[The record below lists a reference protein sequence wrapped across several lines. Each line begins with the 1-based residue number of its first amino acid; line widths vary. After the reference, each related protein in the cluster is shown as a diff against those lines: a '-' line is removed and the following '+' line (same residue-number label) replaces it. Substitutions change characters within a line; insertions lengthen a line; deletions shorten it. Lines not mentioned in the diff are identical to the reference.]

1 MPHHTAPHTP
11 TPSLLRQA
19 IHDNLQEA
27 FAHSETP
34 MHLCWFPGLAVRDVA
49 RIDLGGALGQVS
61 GDSALGRSLVIVS
74 PKHMGF
80 DNDDAGLSSLPV
92 DPLSLYVF
100 HDVAPRRFDG
110 LRQQGRA
117 LEWRVYGPDGNF
129 PFADS
134 LLFTRSSLTPAGVE
148 GARCVD
154 FICADPPSRT
164 YVSPWATPLSPQ
176 KILDTQSAKGTM
188 LRSTAPDAAA
198 PDWVGD
204 RGDVVHFIG
213 SVWRGNA
220 HAFRQF
226 AEGCGRS
233 GVSVI
238 RHGPK
243 PLPASMRRLV
253 LADDV
258 RAVPSDER
266 DRLVQQ
272 GVFAVAV
279 QGSLHLRGS
288 QSYIADR
295 ALLAASLGMVVAT
308 NNEAVVR
315 FLSNHSES
323 VAFHPNASDVCAAGL
338 ERAAMRHKAADGGHA
353 ASHDLA
359 GFMLDH
365 TYAARLAD
373 MAAMA
378 LDARPTPPAQWLLPL
393 PPPLRSLAGSFSA
406 WTARPR
412 VSAVRLQGQDV
423 TPPLREPPVPR
434 SAFAMPR
441 QLSES
446 DPDAEAFEGTANTS
460 ACATVSVTLTDVSLT
475 SDDSISALVGTI
487 GNISQSIIEFLE
499 TQSSSNA
506 TTTDTNRGHRHQQTQ
521 PAVLTATA
529 AGTKPASRRGSLMTG
544 TKKT

>member
-11 TPSLLRQA
+11 TPPVLCQA

-80 DNDDAGLSSLPV
+80 DHDDAGLTSLPV

-100 HDVAPRRFDG
+100 HDVAPRRLDG

-129 PFADS
+129 PFAGS
-134 LLFTRSSLTPAGVE
+134 LLFTRSSLTPAGVD
-148 GARCVD
+148 GARCAD

-272 GVFAVAV
+272 GVFAAAA

-288 QSYIADR
+288 QSYMADR
-295 ALLAASLGMVVAT
+295 ALLAASRGMVVAT

-373 MAAMA
+373 MAEMA

-393 PPPLRSLAGSFSA
+393 PPPLRWRTTAIQHDRGFQALHPLEETLA
-406 WTARPR
+406 P
-412 VSAVRLQGQDV
+412 
-423 TPPLREPPVPR
+423 PPV
-434 SAFAMPR
+434 R
-441 QLSES
+441 Q
-446 DPDAEAFEGTANTS
+446 
-460 ACATVSVTLTDVSLT
+460 
-475 SDDSISALVGTI
+475 
-487 GNISQSIIEFLE
+487 
-499 TQSSSNA
+499 
-506 TTTDTNRGHRHQQTQ
+506 
-521 PAVLTATA
+521 
-529 AGTKPASRRGSLMTG
+529 
-544 TKKT
+544 

>member
-80 DNDDAGLSSLPV
+80 DHDDAGLTSLPV

-134 LLFTRSSLTPAGVE
+134 LLFTRSSLTPAGVD

-176 KILDTQSAKGTM
+176 QILDAQSAKGTM

-243 PLPASMRRLV
+243 PLPASMRRFV

-373 MAAMA
+373 MAEMA

-393 PPPLRSLAGSFSA
+393 PPLRSLAGSFSA
-406 WTARPR
+406 WMARPPF
-412 VSAVRLQGQDV
+412 SAVRLQGQDV
-423 TPPLREPPVPR
+423 TPPLREPPVPEADLFP
-434 SAFAMPR
+434 SK
-441 QLSES
+441 S
-446 DPDAEAFEGTANTS
+446 D
-460 ACATVSVTLTDVSLT
+460 
-475 SDDSISALVGTI
+475 
-487 GNISQSIIEFLE
+487 
-499 TQSSSNA
+499 SN
-506 TTTDTNRGHRHQQTQ
+506 
-521 PAVLTATA
+521 
-529 AGTKPASRRGSLMTG
+529 
-544 TKKT
+544 